1 MRRVYTEYV
10 LPESR
15 CPGGGGNNQKLVRF
29 SLGIFLKLWKCIA
42 TLDGHS
48 GCYAW
53 EAPEFHWIQLS

>member
-29 SLGIFLKLWKCIA
+29 SI
-42 TLDGHS
+42 GHFS
-48 GCYAW
+48 QAMEVYCYT
-53 EAPEFHWIQLS
+53 